1 MKTTTALAVLTAAA
15 LVRAAAPPAPSG
27 LQLVFTSDAHYGIRR
42 AAFRGH
48 ANVDA
53 RTVNQALVASINT
66 LATTAFP
73 TDGGNR
79 AGLPVGPV
87 DAIVE
92 GGDVANRAEVVDG
105 VAIQSAAESWRE
117 FVDDYQH
124 GLALNDA
131 SGHRAPLFV
140 IPGNHDASNAV
151 GFYKPMSP
159 TTDPSSVDGM
169 YRLMVQP
176 PAAPARF
183 DYDRERVLTSR
194 DLRGIH
200 LAFVHVWPDSRGRAW
215 LENDLA
221 GVTAQTPVF
230 LFSHDGPDADSRHF
244 LNPAAPGT
252 FDASLGFEN
261 LLSDVFADGTSK
273 DATATTERAAF
284 ERFAAAHRNLVAYF
298 HGHSNSNQFY
308 EWTGPQRHVALHT
321 FRVDSPMKGAVS
333 GRDETKLSFQV
344 VTVSADRRTLTVR
357 ECFWN
362 VHPEAPTLTW
372 GASVTESITPGGE
385 E

>member
-15 LVRAAAPPAPSG
+15 LVAAPAPPATG
-27 LQLVFTSDAHYGIRR
+27 LQFVFTSDAHYGIRR
-42 AAFRGH
+42 ATFRGRTD
-48 ANVDA
+48 VDA
-53 RTVNQALVASINT
+53 RAVNQALVASINA
-66 LATTAFP
+66 LAATTFP
-73 TDGGNR
+73 ADGGNR
-79 AGLPVGPV
+79 AGLSVGPV
-87 DAIVE
+87 DAVVE
-92 GGDVANRAEVVDG
+92 GGDVANRAEVIDG
-105 VAIQSAAESWRE
+105 VAIQSAAASWRN
-117 FVDDYQH
+117 FIDDYQK
-124 GLALNDA
+124 GLTLTDA
-131 SGHRAPLFV
+131 DGRRAPLFV

-159 TTDPSSVDGM
+159 VTDPSSVDGI
-169 YRLMVQP
+169 YRLMVQR

-194 DLRGIH
+194 DLRGVH
-200 LAFVHVWPDSRGRAW
+200 FAFVHVWPDSRGRVW

-273 DATATTERAAF
+273 EAAATAERAAF

-308 EWTGPQRHVALHT
+308 EWTGPLGNVVLHT

-344 VTVSADRRTLTVR
+344 ATVSADRRTLTVR

-362 VHPEAPTLTW
+362 AHPEAPSLTW

-385 E
+385 K